1 MKIDIKRITKS
12 VPDTLVTYTSSDGYP
27 FANRNDCEWH
37 ERRLGY
43 KGIEVVETAQDGIN
57 EFFTERPITMYNI
70 KNEEDWNIL
79 VERVWFYRQDVKEY
93 PGPGIYLAMYDDG
106 GDSSDSYIIYDY
118 KKYIWD
124 LQDKVNTFIS
134 DLSYASS
141 QFDT

>member
-12 VPDTLVTYTSSDGYP
+12 VPDTLITYISSDGYP
-27 FANRNDCEWH
+27 FASRSDCEWH

-43 KGIEVVETAQDGIN
+43 NGIEVVETAKDGIN

-79 VERVWFYRQDVKEY
+79 VERVWFQRQDVKEY
-93 PGPGIYLAMYDDG
+93 PGPDIYLAIYNDN
-106 GDSSDSYIIYDY
+106 GDSPESYTICNYR
-118 KKYIWD
+118 KYIQNI
-124 LQDKVNTFIS
+124 QDEVNTFIN

-141 QFDT
+141 QFNT